1 MIEKKLNIEKFIFGR
16 NISMKDFEKVIKEGI
31 IKVANTDEYLLKL
44 CGVYKELVYPPVS
57 HAFLNSII
65 INLP

>member
-31 IKVANTDEYLLKL
+31 IKVANTDEYLLRL
-44 CGVYKELVYPPVS
+44 CGFYKELVYPPVS
-57 HAFLNSII
+57 HAFLSSII